1 MAASKASGPPLSVN
15 FYTPWPADQLT
26 KRPGA
31 EKVPLGSTV
40 HSSRYRRSFVG
51 RPSISPVNPDPQDSA
66 CPAYTRKRE
75 DVPTSAISGTFVAPA
90 HSAVSEPGERA

>member
-51 RPSISPVNPDPQDSA
+51 RLRSRQSIPILKILRVRLTPANGKTFQHPQ
-66 CPAYTRKRE
+66 
-75 DVPTSAISGTFVAPA
+75 ISGTFVASA